1 MPADAQLAIIAALI
15 GGATAW
21 LLTLRSDPAHP
32 GWAVRFYLFLFRA
45 SDIPK
50 LRGVA
55 SGRSQF
61 PRREAFLATWF
72 LIFFAI
78 FLFGLFLW
86 PPAQHS

>member
-21 LLTLRSDPAHP
+21 LLTRSSDSARP
-32 GWAVRFYLFLFRA
+32 GWAVRFYLFLFRV

-50 LRGVA
+50 LRAVA
-55 SGRSQF
+55 LGRSQF

-72 LIFFAI
+72 LIFFAA
-78 FLFGLFLW
+78 FSVGQFLW
-86 PPAQHS
+86 PAAQHP